1 VSLGF
6 AHPEPVEGRPVP
18 LIPSPSKDG
27 PAHPVPVAGRVGD
40 RPLRRT
46 AARRL
51 ARAALLALVTAGAAA
66 PVTAAEPL
74 PARLTVENG
83 NLEAAVELGAAF
95 PASMERQLGNGLTN
109 VIAVYVS
116 VVPEGSG
123 RPVAIHGRIIE
134 ILFDVWDETYAVTV
148 KDPTTPRGVRRMVND
163 FAALRA
169 LLAQARDLELGP
181 VAELPAGPFR
191 LEARVEVNPVSK
203 ELLQRTRE
211 YIANPPAGARPGG
224 SSRSVLGA
232 MASFLLREPDAGSA
246 SRLFRS
252 RTFTRTEVAAR

>member
-1 VSLGF
+1 VTLGS
-6 AHPEPVEGRPVP
+6 AHPEPVEGSGAAR
-18 LIPSPSKDG
+18 
-27 PAHPVPVAGRVGD
+27 A
-40 RPLRRT
+40 LRRSPAVRVAT
-46 AARRL
+46 AVLVAL
-51 ARAALLALVTAGAAA
+51 AAAGARAS
-66 PVTAAEPL
+66 AAEPL
-74 PARLTVENG
+74 PAQLTVENG
-83 NLEAAVELGAAF
+83 KLEAAVELGAAF
-95 PASMERQLGNGLTN
+95 PPSLERQLGNGLTN

-148 KDPTTPRGVRRMVND
+148 KDPRTPRGVRRTVKD
-163 FAALRA
+163 FTALRA
-169 LLAQARDLELGP
+169 LLAQARDLDLGP
-181 VAELPAGPFR
+181 VAELPWGPFR

-211 YIANPPAGARPGG
+211 YIANPPAGTRPGG

-252 RTFTRTEVAAR
+252 RTFTRTEVATR